1 MAIKLTMQH
10 LFLYHRTVSRRTPL
24 LVLVVLLACWLLPQS
39 ALAATLRLTPGTG
52 VYTTGGTFTVSVVVD
67 SAGKSI
73 NAAEGT
79 LSFDSSQL
87 SVVSASRGNS
97 IFSLWVTEPSFSNS
111 AGTVSF
117 SGGSPAGYS
126 GSAGTVMSVTFRAKT
141 AGTARLTFSQGAV
154 LANDGKG
161 TNVLTNM
168 SSASYTIGAQNTTP
182 QAEVIEYVA
191 PANTPKAPVIT
202 SKTHEDQSK
211 WHREK
216 TATLAWSL
224 PAGVTAVR
232 TLLDNRPGTIPTRVY
247 DDPISTITLSNLEE
261 GVSYFHLQFQNE
273 DGWGAVSH
281 YRLAVD
287 TERPGDFTISLPEGA
302 DVGNPEQT
310 LVVTAT
316 DTVSGIARYQI
327 KIDNNDAFEYVDEE
341 GDGRLLLPSL
351 SPGYHAVMIEAVDAA
366 GNGTV
371 ASFSFT
377 IEAFT
382 PPVFT
387 DYPSEL
393 GEGIIPVIVGETR
406 PSSTVEVM
414 LTRLGSEPT
423 RYEVRSDDT
432 GKFVFIPEGSFT
444 SGVYEITARA
454 TDSRGA
460 QSEVSEG
467 IRIAVQEPGFIRIG
481 TFLISVLSVI
491 LSLFALVLLT
501 VIGFWYVVA
510 YMRRFRRQ
518 VGVESKE
525 ALVMLRREF
534 TSLQSALEVH
544 EATLVESRKGGKLTK
559 AEADMVVALKTA
571 LAEAESRV
579 EKEMSDVDRLVR
591 GRGDISLRKQG

>member
-1 MAIKLTMQH
+1 MTFASPLETSGRQFSS
-10 LFLYHRTVSRRTPL
+10 LFWVFVS
-24 LVLVVLLACWLLPQS
+24 LVMVVLWLIP
-39 ALAATLRLTPGTG
+39 AEARAAVLRLTPGTG

-79 LSFDSSQL
+79 LSFDADQL

-97 IFSLWVTEPSFSNS
+97 IFSLWVTEPAFSNS

-168 SSASYTIGAQNTTP
+168 SSASYTIGAANTTP

-202 SKTHEDQSK
+202 SSTHEDPAAWYQA
-211 WHREK
+211 K
-216 TATLAWSL
+216 TATLSWTL
-224 PAGVTAVR
+224 PAGITAVR
-232 TLLDNRPGTIPTRVY
+232 TLLDNRPSSVPTRVY
-247 DDPISTITLSNLEE
+247 DNPISTITLTDLPE

-273 DGWGAVSH
+273 DGWGAVGH

-287 TERPGDFTISLPEGA
+287 TERPADFQVSLPN
-302 DVGNPEQT
+302 DVDPGNPEQT
-310 LVVTAT
+310 LLVTAT
-316 DTVSGIARYQI
+316 DTVSGIATYQI
-327 KIDNNDAFEYVDEE
+327 KIDNNDAFTYTDEE
-341 GDGRLLLPSL
+341 RDGRLTLPAL
-351 SPGYHAVMIEAVDAA
+351 TPGYHAVIIEAVDGA

-382 PPVFT
+382 PPTFT
-387 DYPSEL
+387 EYPSEL
-393 GEGIIPVIVGETR
+393 GEGIIPVLVGETR
-406 PSSTVEVM
+406 PSSSVEIM
-414 LTRLGSEPT
+414 LSRVGSEPT
-423 RYEVRSDDT
+423 RYTVQSDEA
-432 GKFVFIPEGSFT
+432 GKFIFIPEGSFT
-444 SGVYEITARA
+444 TGVYEVTARA

-460 QSEVSEG
+460 QSELSSP

-481 TFLISVLSVI
+481 SLLVSVLSVM
-491 LSLFALVLLT
+491 LSLVALT
-501 VIGFWYVVA
+501 IISGFGFWYLVS
-510 YMRRFRRQ
+510 YMRRFRRRIST
-518 VGVESKE
+518 ESSE
-525 ALVMLRREF
+525 AITMLRREF
-534 TSLQSALEVH
+534 TALRSALEAH
-544 EATLVESRKGGKLTK
+544 ESSLLSARKGAKLTK
-559 AEADMVVALKTA
+559 AEADMVVTLRAALND
-571 LAEAESRV
+571 AEARV
-579 EKEMSDVDRLVR
+579 EKEMGDVDQLVK
-591 GRGDISLRKQG
+591 GRRDIHVRKRE